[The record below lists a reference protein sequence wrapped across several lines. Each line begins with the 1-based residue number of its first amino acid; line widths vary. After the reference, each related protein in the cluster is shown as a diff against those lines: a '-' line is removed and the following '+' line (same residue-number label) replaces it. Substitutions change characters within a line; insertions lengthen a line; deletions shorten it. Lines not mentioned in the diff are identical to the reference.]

1 MSDTE
6 TTSLPSP
13 SKALNWFIIVTIIYG
28 ILVYNKK
35 KLNSGSSTMVYTIT
49 YLIFTIVVQFFINV
63 SLSESY
69 CGSGQWGSAAMLTFF
84 PWIFIFG
91 SLIMI
96 IQIIPAWLNPFSN
109 TFGYGF
115 ARMAGLH
122 KLVSR
127 GTEGILRDNDPDP
140 NSVDPAQKMLQDIIS
155 NRSLLINQF
164 NTTNFDKLMTNFSNG
179 GIFKPQDEITRQKEK
194 LYRLVVLKEVV
205 AETIWYLLA
214 GILITS
220 ICYNSIVNINCS
232 KNQADMQKRREEYLK
247 ELEEAAEEENQTDQ
261 QTYVQDT

>member
-6 TTSLPSP
+6 ITSLPSP
-13 SKALNWFIIVTIIYG
+13 SKALNWFIVVTIIYG

-35 KLNSGSSTMVYTIT
+35 KKLNSDTSTMVYTIT

-69 CGSGQWGSAAMLTFF
+69 CGSGQWGSAAMITFF

-91 SLIMI
+91 SLILI
-96 IQIIPAWLNPFSN
+96 IQIIPGWLNPFSN

-122 KLVSR
+122 KLVSS
-127 GTEGILRDNDPDP
+127 GPEGILVDNNESLDTP
-140 NSVDPAQKMLQDIIS
+140 NQKMLSDIIT

-164 NTTNFDKLMTNFSNG
+164 NTSNFKELMENFIKE
-179 GIFKPQDEITRQKEK
+179 GIFKDSEGNINKDKFYQ
-194 LYRLVVLKEVV
+194 LVVLKEVV
-205 AETIWYLLA
+205 AEIIWYLLA

-220 ICYNSIVNINCS
+220 VCYNSIVNINCS